1 MAELFDVN
9 VPAIS
14 KHLQN
19 VFIEGELDETSVI
32 SKMEIIASDDKNYL
46 VKMYNFDA
54 IIAVGYRINYIKA
67 TEFRQWTAKT
77 LKEYITKGFALN
89 DDTLKN
95 GRLFG
100 KDFFRELLFSKRD
113 QR

>member
-1 MAELFDVN
+1 MIRN
-9 VPAIS
+9 I
-14 KHLQN
+14 
-19 VFIEGELDETSVI
+19 FIYLSNIYKEGELGQISTI
-32 SKMEIIASDDKNYL
+32 SKMEIIASDDKNYF

-67 TEFRQWTAKT
+67 TKFRQWTAKT

-89 DDTLKN
+89 DNMLKN

-100 KDFFRELLFSKRD
+100 KDYFRELLFLKRD
-113 QR
+113 QQ

>member
-1 MAELFDVN
+1 MIRNIFIYLFS
-9 VPAIS
+9 IY
-14 KHLQN
+14 K
-19 VFIEGELDETSVI
+19 EGEPGQISTI
-32 SKMEIIASDDKNYL
+32 SKMEITASDGKNHL
-46 VKMYNFDA
+46 VNMYNLDA

-67 TEFRQWTAKT
+67 TKFRQWAAKT

-95 GRLFG
+95 RRLFG